1 MPIYTPPKLTSED
14 DHVIELINE
23 QRQRLKYHIANTPN
37 RWSGLLRRNSMARA
51 IQGSNSIEGYHATM
65 DDVVA
70 AIEDE
75 EPMDA
80 TEETWRE
87 IVGYRNAMTYILQ
100 LAEDEHFE
108 FHPQLLR
115 SLHFMMLQHSLK
127 KMPGRWRPGHIYVV
141 NEATDERVYEGPD
154 AGNVPRLIDDLIA
167 YLNSPSECHVFVKA
181 AMAHL
186 NLTMIHPF
194 KDGNGRM
201 ARALQ
206 TLVLSR
212 EGTVSPVFS
221 SIEEWLGRN
230 TPAYYQILADVGR
243 GAWHPGNDPHPWVQF
258 CLIAHFQQAHTLVK
272 RNNWLSKVY
281 EEVSAVAR
289 TLKLPD
295 RADVLLVDAAFGL
308 RLRAGRYREENEISD
323 VVASRDLRKMV
334 DLELLVPH
342 GEKRG
347 RYYTGS
353 PRLREIAA
361 KHKMPGQAENP
372 YALIRSRT
380 SASSSPLIPG
390 LVG

>member
-1 MPIYTPPKLTSED
+1 MPIYLPPKLTSED
-14 DHVIELINE
+14 EAVIALIDE
-23 QRQRLKYHIANTPN
+23 QRQRLRYHIANTPN

-100 LAEDEHFE
+100 VAEDEHFE
-108 FHPQLLR
+108 FHAQLLR
-115 SLHFMMLQHSLK
+115 SLHFMMMQHSLK
-127 KMPGRWRPGHIYVV
+127 KMPGRWRPGDIYVV
-141 NEATDERVYEGPD
+141 NEATDECVYEGPD
-154 AGNVPRLIDDLIA
+154 AGDVPRLIDELVS
-167 YLNSPSECHVFVKA
+167 YLNSGPNCHVLVKA

-186 NLTMIHPF
+186 NFTMIHPF

-206 TLVLSR
+206 TLVLSL

-230 TPAYYQILADVGR
+230 TSAYYQILADVGR
-243 GAWHPGNDPHPWVQF
+243 GAWHPENDPHPWVQF
-258 CLIAHFQQAHTLVK
+258 CLTAHFQQAQTLVK

-281 EEVSAVAR
+281 EEVSGVAGAM
-289 TLKLPD
+289 KLPD
-295 RADVLLVDAAFGL
+295 RAEVSLVDAAFGL
-308 RLRAGRYREENEISD
+308 RVRAGRYREENEISD

-334 DLELLVPH
+334 DLELLMPH

-347 RYYTGS
+347 RYYTGA
-353 PRLREIAA
+353 PKLREIAA
-361 KHKMPGQAENP
+361 KHKMPGKAENP
-372 YALIRSRT
+372 YTLIRSRSDAK
-380 SASSSPLIPG
+380 SAPLLPG
-390 LVG
+390 LVD

>member
-1 MPIYTPPKLTSED
+1 
-14 DHVIELINE
+14 
-23 QRQRLKYHIANTPN
+23 
-37 RWSGLLRRNSMARA
+37 
-51 IQGSNSIEGYHATM
+51 
-65 DDVVA
+65 
-70 AIEDE
+70 
-75 EPMDA
+75 MDA

-108 FHPQLLR
+108 FHAQLLR
-115 SLHFMMLQHSLK
+115 SLHFMMMQHSLK
-127 KMPGRWRPGHIYVV
+127 KMPGRWRPGDIYVV
-141 NEATDERVYEGPD
+141 NEATEQRVYEGPD
-154 AGNVPRLIDDLIA
+154 AGTVPGLIDELVS
-167 YLNSPSECHVFVKA
+167 YLNSGSDCHVLVKA

-186 NLTMIHPF
+186 NFTMIHPF

-230 TPAYYQILADVGR
+230 TPAYYQILAEVGQ
-243 GAWHPGNDPHPWVQF
+243 GGWHPKNDPHPWVQF
-258 CLIAHFQQAHTLVK
+258 CLTAHFQQAHTLVK

-289 TLKLPD
+289 TLKLPE

-334 DLELLVPH
+334 DLELLMPH

-353 PRLREIAA
+353 ARLREIAA

-372 YALIRSRT
+372 YSLIRSR
-380 SASSSPLIPG
+380 SDVAASPLIPG

>member
-1 MPIYTPPKLTSED
+1 
-14 DHVIELINE
+14 
-23 QRQRLKYHIANTPN
+23 
-37 RWSGLLRRNSMARA
+37 
-51 IQGSNSIEGYHATM
+51 M

-80 TEETWRE
+80 SKETWRE
-87 IVGYRNAMTYILQ
+87 IVGYRNAMTYVLQ

-115 SLHFMMLQHSLK
+115 GLHFMMMQHSLR
-127 KMPGRWRPGHIYVV
+127 KMPGRWRPGDIYVI

-154 AGNVPRLIDDLIA
+154 AVRVPALIDELVA
-167 YLNSPSECHVFVKA
+167 YLNAQSDCHVIVKA

-186 NLTMIHPF
+186 NFTMIHPF

-230 TPAYYQILADVGR
+230 TPAYYDILARVGR
-243 GAWHPGNDPHPWVQF
+243 GAWHPENDPHPWIQF
-258 CLIAHFQQAHTLVK
+258 CLTAHFQQAHTLVK

-281 EEVSAVAR
+281 AEVTAIAASMG
-289 TLKLPD
+289 LPD
-295 RADVLLVDAAFGL
+295 RAEVTLVDAAYGM
-308 RLRAGRYREENEISD
+308 RIRAGRYREDNEISD
-323 VVASRDLRKMV
+323 VVASRDLRRMV
-334 DLELLVPH
+334 DLGLLVPH

-347 RYYTGS
+347 RFYTGS
-353 PRLREIAA
+353 KQLRDIAA
-361 KHKMPGQAENP
+361 KHKVSGQAEDP
-372 YALIRSRT
+372 YVLIRSRT
-380 SASSSPLIPG
+380 IDPAAPLLPG
-390 LVG
+390 MVR

>member
-1 MPIYTPPKLTSED
+1 MRIYPPPKLTSED
-14 DHVIELINE
+14 NDVIGLITE
-23 QRQRLKYHIANTPN
+23 QRQRLKYHISNTPN

-80 TEETWRE
+80 SKETWRE

-100 LAEDEHFE
+100 LAEDDHFE
-108 FHPQLLR
+108 FHAQLLR
-115 SLHFMMLQHSLK
+115 SLHFMMMQHSLK
-127 KMPGRWRPGHIYVV
+127 KMPGRWRPGDIYVV
-141 NEATDERVYEGPD
+141 NEATDEQVYEGPD
-154 AGNVPRLIDDLIA
+154 AGLVPGLIDELVA
-167 YLNSPSECHVFVKA
+167 YLNSPSDCHVLVKA

-186 NLTMIHPF
+186 NFTMIHPF

-212 EGTVSPVFS
+212 EGAVSPVFS

-230 TPAYYQILADVGR
+230 TSAYYEILAQVGC
-243 GAWHPGNDPHPWVQF
+243 GAWHPDNDPHPWIQF
-258 CLIAHFQQAHTLVK
+258 CLTAHFQQAHTLVK
-272 RNNWLSKVY
+272 RNNLLAKVY
-281 EEVSAVAR
+281 DEVVQLSR
-289 TLKLPD
+289 SLKLPE
-295 RADVLLVDAAFGL
+295 RAEVTLVDAALG
-308 RLRAGRYREENEISD
+308 RRVRAGRYRQDNEISD

-347 RYYTGS
+347 RFYTAS
-353 PRLREIAA
+353 RQLRDIAT
-361 KHKMPGQAENP
+361 KHKVSGQAEDP
-372 YALIRSRT
+372 YALIRSRAT
-380 SASSSPLIPG
+380 AAAAPLLPG
-390 LVG
+390 LIR

>member
-1 MPIYTPPKLTSED
+1 MTIYLPPKLASED
-14 DHVIELINE
+14 EDVIALIEE
-23 QRQRLKYHIANTPN
+23 QRQRLRYHIANTPN

-108 FHPQLLR
+108 FHAQLLR
-115 SLHFMMLQHSLK
+115 SLHFMMMQHSLK
-127 KMPGRWRPGHIYVV
+127 KMPGRWRPGDIYVI
-141 NEATDERVYEGPD
+141 NEATEERVYEGPD
-154 AGNVPRLIDDLIA
+154 AGLVPRLIDELVK
-167 YLNSPSECHVFVKA
+167 YLNSGSDCHVLVKA

-186 NLTMIHPF
+186 NFTMIHPF

-230 TPAYYQILADVGR
+230 TPAYYQILADVGK
-243 GAWHPGNDPHPWVQF
+243 GAWHPKNDPYPWVQF
-258 CLIAHFQQAHTLVK
+258 CLTAHFQQAHTLVK
-272 RNNWLSKVY
+272 RNNWLNKVY
-281 EEVSAVAR
+281 EEVTAVTRAM
-289 TLKLPD
+289 KLPE
-295 RADVLLVDAAFGL
+295 RAEVLLVDSAFGL
-308 RLRAGRYREENEISD
+308 RVRAGRYREENEISD

-334 DLELLVPH
+334 DLHLLIPH

-347 RYYTGS
+347 RFYTGS

-372 YALIRSRT
+372 YDLIRSKAA
-380 SASSSPLIPG
+380 ASSAPLLPG
-390 LVG
+390 LVA

>member
-1 MPIYTPPKLTSED
+1 MSIYPPPTLMAED
-14 DHVIELINE
+14 ADVIELIME
-23 QRQRLKYHIANTPN
+23 QKQQLKYHISNTPQ

-80 TEETWRE
+80 NTETWRE
-87 IVGYRNAMTYILQ
+87 IVGYRNAMTYVLQ

-115 SLHFMMLQHSLK
+115 SLHFMMLQHALK
-127 KMPGRWRPGHIYVV
+127 KMPGRWRPGDIYVV
-141 NEATDERVYEGPD
+141 NEATEEQVYEGPD
-154 AGNVPRLIDDLIA
+154 AALVPSLIQELVT
-167 YLNSPSECHVFVKA
+167 YLNSPSDCHVIVKA

-186 NLTMIHPF
+186 NFTMIHPF

-230 TPAYYQILADVGR
+230 TQPYYDILAKVGQ
-243 GAWHPGNDPHPWVQF
+243 GNWHPEHDAHPWVQF
-258 CLIAHFQQAHTLVK
+258 CLRAHFQQAHTLVK
-272 RNNWLSKVY
+272 RNNWLAKVY
-281 EEVSAVAR
+281 NEVTAKAAS
-289 TLKLPD
+289 LGLPD
-295 RADVLLVDAAFGL
+295 RAELTLVDASFGH

-323 VVASRDLRKMV
+323 VVASRDLRKMC
-334 DLELLVPH
+334 DLGLLVPH

-347 RYYTGS
+347 RFYTGA
-353 PRLREIAA
+353 PMLVEIAA
-361 KHKMPGQAENP
+361 KHKVSGRAEDP
-372 YALIRSRT
+372 YSIIRSRV
-380 SASSSPLIPG
+380 SAEASPLLPG
-390 LVG
+390 I

>member
-1 MPIYTPPKLTSED
+1 MTIYMPPKLTTED
-14 DHVIELINE
+14 EDVIALIDE
-23 QRQRLKYHIANTPN
+23 QRQRLRYHIANTPN

-75 EPMDA
+75 EPLDA

-100 LAEDEHFE
+100 LAEDQHFE
-108 FHPQLLR
+108 FHAQLLR
-115 SLHFMMLQHSLK
+115 SLHFMMMQHSLK
-127 KMPGRWRPGHIYVV
+127 KMPGRWRPGDIYVI

-154 AGNVPRLIDDLIA
+154 AGLVPGLIDELVA
-167 YLNSPSECHVFVKA
+167 YLNSGSDCHVLVKA

-186 NLTMIHPF
+186 NFTMIHPF

-230 TPAYYQILADVGR
+230 TPAYYQILADVGQ
-243 GAWHPGNDPHPWVQF
+243 GAWHPNNDPHPWVQF
-258 CLIAHFQQAHTLVK
+258 CLTAHFQQAHTLVK

-281 EEVSAVAR
+281 EEVSRVAR
-289 TLKLPD
+289 AAKLPD

-334 DLELLVPH
+334 DLGLLVPH

-347 RYYTGS
+347 RFYTGS
-353 PRLREIAA
+353 PMLREIAA

-372 YALIRSRT
+372 YTLIRSQAA
-380 SASSSPLIPG
+380 ASSDPLLPG
-390 LVG
+390 LVA